1 MYQLDYVPIKP
12 ANLNDYF
19 VRYKETKDEKYFNEF
34 LYFYEPVL
42 NRNAQLFINKYSLD
56 NNRINDLKQIFSSLL
71 WSELQSY
78 NSDIPLL
85 QLIKYKVLKA
95 WHEYVRTV
103 CGNVHI
109 DNNNLYQ
116 NLRKVALLYSQQPN
130 DKPLE
135 EAVTDIANELNISK
149 NTVRNCIIT
158 STQFKQNNN
167 LDIHNKDNENYF
179 NLSITD
185 VGGELLIVSQFTLY
199 ADCRKGNRPSFV
211 HAGSPDAA
219 NELYEKF
226 IELCRERIPKVETGI
241 FGADMKVRLENDG
254 PFTIVLDSRD
264 FT

>member
-1 MYQLDYVPIKP
+1 MK
-12 ANLNDYF
+12 F
-19 VRYKETKDEKYFNEF
+19 VIQRVNNADVTETDTADMLQKFVDKIVKLRIFADENGK
-34 LYFYEPVL
+34 
-42 NRNAQLFINKYSLD
+42 
-56 NNRINDLKQIFSSLL
+56 
-71 WSELQSY
+71 
-78 NSDIPLL
+78 
-85 QLIKYKVLKA
+85 
-95 WHEYVRTV
+95 T
-103 CGNVHI
+103 
-109 DNNNLYQ
+109 
-116 NLRKVALLYSQQPN
+116 
-130 DKPLE
+130 
-135 EAVTDIANELNISK
+135 
-149 NTVRNCIIT
+149 
-158 STQFKQNNN
+158 
-167 LDIHNKDNENYF
+167 